1 MPSLRHDGAEYQQEA
16 SISPVFDEKGAIKNY
31 VAIKR
36 DITERIRTE
45 GRLRDSEERYRKLL
59 ALTPEAIYVHVNQ
72 RVVLVNDA
80 ALQMFR
86 ARDEKDLV
94 GRSIFELIHEDFH
107 GNVRDN
113 LNRMFGDGVETL
125 RFDHV
130 RKRLDGTT
138 FWANNSVTPLNWE
151 GEPGSLVILRDIT
164 EQRDANN
171 RLLKAMEVAEIANK
185 SKSEFLANMS
195 HELRTPLNAI
205 IGFSEIMNS
214 EMFGPIGDERY
225 ADYATNIHDSGM
237 HLLHV
242 INYILDL
249 SKVEAGK
256 MAPTIKPVKLEDIVR
271 SSVRFFERTAARE
284 KVRIECSVPENLP
297 MLQGD
302 ERMVKQILMNLLSNA
317 VKFTPA
323 GGRIRIKIRRIDDAR
338 LRLSVTDTGY
348 GIDRSD
354 IEQVLEPFVQASK
367 HRVAGF
373 SEGTGLG
380 LPLVKSFCE
389 MHDGDFR
396 LMSRQG
402 IGTCA
407 QVTLPIDGPKE

>member
-1 MPSLRHDGAEYQQEA
+1 
-16 SISPVFDEKGAIKNY
+16 
-31 VAIKR
+31 
-36 DITERIRTE
+36 
-45 GRLRDSEERYRKLL
+45 
-59 ALTPEAIYVHVNQ
+59 
-72 RVVLVNDA
+72 VLVNDA

-225 ADYATNIHDSGM
+225 AGYATNIHDSGM

-242 INYILDL
+242 INDILDL

-389 MHDGDFR
+389 MHGGDFR